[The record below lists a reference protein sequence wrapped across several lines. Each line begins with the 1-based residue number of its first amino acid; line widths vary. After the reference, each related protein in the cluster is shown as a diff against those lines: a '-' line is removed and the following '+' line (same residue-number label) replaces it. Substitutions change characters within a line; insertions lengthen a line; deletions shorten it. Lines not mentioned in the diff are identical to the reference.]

1 MEVMLIK
8 TIQGHLVPDGEE
20 EHQKLKKIKPGSVVR
35 CDVKQMRNGR
45 FFRKWWSLVK
55 LAFDMSSER
64 MQPVMHRGEEIKP
77 SFDRFRQDITIL
89 AGYYEPVVR
98 YDGSL
103 LLIAKSLKWSEMN
116 EEEFDRLYSQTIDV
130 VLQKVINHTAMT
142 RAEIERAVELTMAY
156 A

>member
-20 EHQKLKKIKPGSVVR
+20 EHQKLKKIRPGSVVR

-55 LAFDMSSER
+55 LAFDMASEN
-64 MQPVMHRGEEIKP
+64 MQPVIHRGVEVKP

-89 AGYYEPVVR
+89 AGYYDPIVR
-98 YDGSL
+98 YDGSIWL
-103 LLIAKSLKWSEMN
+103 SAKSLKWSEMN
-116 EEEFDRLYSQTIDV
+116 EEEFERLYSQTIDV
-130 VLQKVINHTAMT
+130 VLNKILNHSSMT
-142 RAEIERAVELTMAY
+142 RDEIERAVELTLAY
-156 A
+156 T